1 MRIHY
6 LHLMCSLLGLI
17 QACAG
22 AIPSYMVVDVSEVLW
37 EFITFCPEVIFIW
50 KVIFWMIKIVDK
62 ERNFQLSVE
71 SNLGLLWFCFALLCI
86 ALHCYVI
93 ALENSRVFP
102 SQSDFNWNWISIW
115 SIMISCAL
123 AGVLVF
129 AVGSHR
135 LVIIFPFCFDW
146 LLWFWF
152 WFYDR

>member
-50 KVIFWMIKIVDK
+50 KVIFWIIKIVDK

-71 SNLGLLWFCFALLCI
+71 SNLGLLWFCFALLCFALLCDCIRKLVRLSEPIRFKLKLNLDLVNHDFLRLSRCPCFCGRFFALIGYCDSGFGFTIGNLI
-86 ALHCYVI
+86 AL
-93 ALENSRVFP
+93 
-102 SQSDFNWNWISIW
+102 QQ
-115 SIMISCAL
+115 
-123 AGVLVF
+123 
-129 AVGSHR
+129 
-135 LVIIFPFCFDW
+135 IIK
-146 LLWFWF
+146 
-152 WFYDR
+152 

>member
-71 SNLGLLWFCFALLCI
+71 SNLGLLWFCFALLCF
-86 ALHCYVI
+86 ALLCDCIRKLARLSKPIRFKLKLNLDLVNHDFLRLSRCPCFCGRFSSTYNIPLLLWLVI
-93 ALENSRVFP
+93 VIL
-102 SQSDFNWNWISIW
+102 
-115 SIMISCAL
+115 
-123 AGVLVF
+123 VLVL
-129 AVGSHR
+129 R
-135 LVIIFPFCFDW
+135 
-146 LLWFWF
+146 
-152 WFYDR
+152 

>member
-71 SNLGLLWFCFALLCI
+71 SNLGLLWFCFALLCF
-86 ALHCYVI
+86 ALLCDCIRKLARLSEPIRFKLKLKLDLVNHDFLRLSRCPCFCGRFSSTRYNIPLLLWLVI
-93 ALENSRVFP
+93 VIL
-102 SQSDFNWNWISIW
+102 
-115 SIMISCAL
+115 
-123 AGVLVF
+123 VLVL
-129 AVGSHR
+129 R
-135 LVIIFPFCFDW
+135 
-146 LLWFWF
+146 
-152 WFYDR
+152 

>member
-71 SNLGLLWFCFALLCI
+71 SNLGLLWFCFALLCF
-86 ALHCYVI
+86 ALLCDCIRKLARLSKPIRFKLKLNLDLVNHDFLRLSRCPCFCGRFSSTRYNIPLLLWLVI
-93 ALENSRVFP
+93 VIL
-102 SQSDFNWNWISIW
+102 
-115 SIMISCAL
+115 
-123 AGVLVF
+123 VLVL
-129 AVGSHR
+129 R
-135 LVIIFPFCFDW
+135 
-146 LLWFWF
+146 
-152 WFYDR
+152 

>member
-135 LVIIFPFCFDW
+135 LIIFPFCFDW

>member
-6 LHLMCSLLGLI
+6 LHLICSLLGLI

-71 SNLGLLWFCFALLCI
+71 SNLGLLWFCFALLCF
-86 ALHCYVI
+86 ALLCDCIRKLARLSEPIRFKLKLKLDLVNHDFLRLSRCPCFCGRFSSTRYNIPLLLWLVI
-93 ALENSRVFP
+93 VIL
-102 SQSDFNWNWISIW
+102 
-115 SIMISCAL
+115 
-123 AGVLVF
+123 VLVL
-129 AVGSHR
+129 R
-135 LVIIFPFCFDW
+135 
-146 LLWFWF
+146 
-152 WFYDR
+152 

>member
-71 SNLGLLWFCFALLCI
+71 SNLGLLWFCFALLCF
-86 ALHCYVI
+86 ALLCDCIRKLARLSEPIRFKLKLNIDLVI
-93 ALENSRVFP
+93 HDFLRLSRCPCFCGRFSSTYNIPLLLWLV
-102 SQSDFNWNWISIW
+102 IVI
-115 SIMISCAL
+115 L
-123 AGVLVF
+123 VLV
-129 AVGSHR
+129 
-135 LVIIFPFCFDW
+135 
-146 LLWFWF
+146 LW
-152 WFYDR
+152 